1 MSSGLTTSAERD
13 EQWGEVLVA
22 CLNAIDEGEASDR
35 QALLA
40 QYPNFVGELEEFFVE
55 HDYFGRLAA
64 PLRPMVQAVQG
75 ATAPRAFGDYEEL
88 EEIGQGGMGVV
99 YQARQRS
106 LNRRVALKMIGA
118 GPWARPAEV
127 QRFRN
132 EAEMVAHLDHPH
144 IVPIY
149 EVGEHDGQLYFSM
162 KLLEGGSL
170 AQGSRVRGQESGA
183 SGQGSEV
190 SKEEQRRAARVLAA
204 VVRAVHYA
212 HQRGVLH
219 RDLK

>member
-1 MSSGLTTSAERD
+1 MSSGPTDSSERD

-22 CLNAIDEGEASDR
+22 CLKAIDEGKVPDR

-40 QYPNFVGELEEFFVE
+40 QYPNFAGELEEFFAE

-64 PLRPMVQAVQG
+64 PLRPLVQAVQG
-75 ATAPRAFGDYEEL
+75 VQAPLAFGDYEDL
-88 EEIGQGGMGVV
+88 QEIGQGGMGVV

-106 LNRRVALKMIGA
+106 LHRRVALKMIGA
-118 GPWARPAEV
+118 GRWAKAAEV

-149 EVGEHDGQLYFSM
+149 EVGEHEDQLYFSM
-162 KLLEGGSL
+162 KLLEDGSL
-170 AQGSRVRGQESGA
+170 ATH
-183 SGQGSEV
+183 
-190 SKEEQRRAARVLAA
+190 RARFAGDPRSAAQLLATVA
-204 VVRAVHYA
+204 RAVHYA
-212 HQRGVLH
+212 HQRGICTAI
-219 RDLK
+219 

>member
-1 MSSGLTTSAERD
+1 MSSLSTDSTDGD

-22 CLNAIDEGEASDR
+22 CLKAIDEGKAPNR

-40 QYPNFVGELEEFFVE
+40 QYPNFAAELEQFFAE

-64 PLRPMVQAVQG
+64 PLRPVIQAAQG
-75 ATAPRAFGDYEEL
+75 AQAPRAFGDYEDL
-88 EEIGQGGMGVV
+88 EEIGHGGMGVV

-132 EAEMVAHLDHPH
+132 EAEMVA
-144 IVPIY
+144 
-149 EVGEHDGQLYFSM
+149 
-162 KLLEGGSL
+162 
-170 AQGSRVRGQESGA
+170 A
-183 SGQGSEV
+183 
-190 SKEEQRRAARVLAA
+190 
-204 VVRAVHYA
+204 
-212 HQRGVLH
+212 
-219 RDLK
+219 